1 MRPVPPVAEGS
12 REGRVTC
19 SNPACAAN
27 VPAGRARCPRCGQ
40 SLSEPS
46 LTKQLEPMERALAE
60 HRLRFGR
67 VVGEAERVLGAAR
80 EAIEARGER
89 SRRRLEQR
97 LSEAAAESARAA
109 GADFNRAAER
119 VARLAGEESGPRVG
133 SFALPVPG
141 EGRKKLEVPVL
152 VPLLDEGHVVVRAP
166 EDRRDEALGAV
177 AGILH
182 SALAAK
188 AAGQVRYRIFDPIG
202 TGSSLSAFGEL
213 DPERIAHGLPLSDAD
228 GLRES
233 LVELFRHATTV
244 SSSYLRG
251 SHRSLGEFLAEA
263 GPGFVAYELLVLLDL
278 PRAIDPE
285 LAERLTQLSSHAA
298 SRGISFVAHT
308 VAGASPEVDFGP
320 GAVEL
325 TCDERGRWS
334 YSGAPG
340 AQLSLDP
347 PPSAAEVHR
356 LASRPLPP
364 PVAIEFSSLRAAE
377 QRFAK
382 TSADGLAVPVGRS
395 GQVPVEVRLDDDT
408 VHGLIAGDTGSG
420 KSNLLR
426 VLIYG
431 LAHDYAP
438 SELELYLLDFKE
450 SVEFR
455 EFAST
460 PGDPAYL
467 PHARVVSVN
476 SSRAFGV
483 AVLEHLARETS
494 RRYAEL
500 PDGARKISALR
511 EQRPDA
517 SLPRLLA
524 VVDEFQVL
532 FNQGDLLADR
542 AAAALAQVASQGR
555 AAGVHL
561 VLSTQSVSD
570 VAAGTTAGAR
580 IEPVYKNSRLRIGL
594 RLGEAESRALLRMSN
609 PAAAE
614 IHERGVGIVNH
625 EDGAEAGNVRTKFA
639 LISDE
644 QAQQERREAV
654 SRTAGSGR
662 PPRVFDGGRGA
673 DASRN
678 GDLRK
683 AGGSPGTWIGAPLA
697 VDDED
702 PRRQPSL
709 LVPLPPDPNR
719 HLAAIGAGSR
729 SAAAVLQWSAIGFAR
744 RCAGGASLLLVDFLR
759 EDDGLPPGLVE
770 ATAAAARNAGA
781 NADVATEREAAA
793 LLPRL
798 EQFLLGGGESPRAAV
813 VFGFDRIRN
822 LGAPDSAQGEFD
834 PDSPGQALDRILATA
849 GSRQAHVFAWWSTYD
864 AFAQQ
869 VGMRD
874 AAFGLRVY
882 LGMSHQQLQLIA
894 PGQMDAPPA
903 YPTAYW
909 HDYAAGAS
917 PQLFHLYE
925 PFGRGESRSSCGH
938 ERVHEGPGGAG
949 FAPPPPRRKARPL
962 QARGRSGA
970 RTVRSGD
977 RAGCR

>member
-1 MRPVPPVAEGS
+1 M
-12 REGRVTC
+12 T
-19 SNPACAAN
+19 
-27 VPAGRARCPRCGQ
+27 
-40 SLSEPS
+40 EPS
-46 LTKQLEPMERALAE
+46 RSKRLEPIERALAE

-67 VVGEAERVLGAAR
+67 VAGEAERVLAS
-80 EAIEARGER
+80 ARGAIDTGRQR
-89 SRRRLEQR
+89 SRHQLEQR
-97 LSEAAAESARAA
+97 LSELAAEGERAAA
-109 GADFNRAAER
+109 ADFKRAAER
-119 VARLAGEESGPRVG
+119 VTRLAGEESGPRVG
-133 SFALPVPG
+133 SFRLPVPG
-141 EGRKKLEVPVL
+141 KARKELEVPVL
-152 VPLLDEGHVVVRAP
+152 APLLDQGHIVVRAP
-166 EDRRDEALGAV
+166 EGRRDEALGAI

-202 TGSSLSAFGEL
+202 TGSSLSAFGEF
-213 DPERIAHGLPLSDAD
+213 DPERIAHGLPLSDVD
-228 GLRES
+228 GLREAM
-233 LVELFRHATTV
+233 VELSRHATTV
-244 SSSYLRG
+244 SSNYLRG

-320 GAVEL
+320 DAVEL
-325 TCDERGRWS
+325 SCDERGRWS
-334 YSGAPG
+334 YSEAPG
-340 AQLSLDP
+340 ARLVLDP
-347 PPSAAEVHR
+347 PPSAAEIHQ

-364 PVAIEFSSLRAAE
+364 PVAIEFSSLRDSK
-377 QRFAK
+377 QRFARS
-382 TSADGLAVPVGRS
+382 SADGLAVRVGRS
-395 GQVPVEVRLDDDT
+395 GRVPVEVRFDDDT

-438 SELELYLLDFKE
+438 SELALYLLDFKE

-511 EQRPDA
+511 ERRPDS

-524 VVDEFQVL
+524 VIDEFQVL

-542 AAAALAQVASQGR
+542 AASALAQIASQGR

-561 VLSTQSVSD
+561 VLSTQSISD
-570 VAAGTTAGAR
+570 VAAGTTVGAR
-580 IEPVYKNSRLRIGL
+580 IEPVFKNSRLRIGL

-614 IHERGVGIVNH
+614 IHEQGVGIVNH

-654 SRTAGSGR
+654 SRAAGSGR
-662 PPRVFDGGRGA
+662 PPRVFDGGHGA
-673 DASRN
+673 DPSRN

-683 AGGSPGTWIGAPLA
+683 LGGAPATWIGAPLA

-702 PRRQPSL
+702 PLRQPSL

-719 HLAAIGAGSR
+719 HLATIGAGAR
-729 SAAAVLQWSAIGFAR
+729 SAAAVLQWAAIGFAR
-744 RCAGGASLLLVDFLR
+744 RCAKDASLLLVDLLR

-781 NADVATEREAAA
+781 DAEVALEREGAV

-798 EQFLLGGGESPRAAV
+798 EQFLLGGEESPRAAV

-822 LGAPDSAQGEFD
+822 LSAPGFVPDEFG
-834 PDSPGQALDRILATA
+834 PDSPGQALGRILAAA
-849 GSRQAHVFAWWSTYD
+849 GSRQAHMFAWWSTYD
-864 AFAQQ
+864 AFTQLT
-869 VGMRD
+869 GMRD

-882 LGMSHQQLQLIA
+882 LGMSDQQLQLIG
-894 PGQMDAPPA
+894 PGQMDVPPV

-909 HDYAAGAS
+909 HEYAAGT
-917 PQLFHLYE
+917 PPRLFHLYE
-925 PFGRGESRSSCGH
+925 PFGRGGEP
-938 ERVHEGPGGAG
+938 E
-949 FAPPPPRRKARPL
+949 FLRR
-962 QARGRSGA
+962 
-970 RTVRSGD
+970 
-977 RAGCR
+977 